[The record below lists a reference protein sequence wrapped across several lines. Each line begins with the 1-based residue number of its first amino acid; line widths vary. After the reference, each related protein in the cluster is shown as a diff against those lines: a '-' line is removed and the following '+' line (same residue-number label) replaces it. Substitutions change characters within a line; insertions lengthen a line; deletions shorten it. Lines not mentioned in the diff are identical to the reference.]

1 SSIASSTTM
10 VNIKQE
16 PQIPMSNVQ
25 MRSNPQNLPIQQQQI
40 KQDLMIPPTPQQQ
53 QQQIKQDLMVP
64 PMPQQ
69 QQQQQQIK

>member
-1 SSIASSTTM
+1 M

-40 KQDLMIPPTPQQQ
+40 KQELMVPPIPPQQQ
-53 QQQIKQDLMVP
+53 Q
-64 PMPQQ
+64 
-69 QQQQQQIK
+69 